1 MPGELHIRSFEDRDG
16 DEVVQLWRHC
26 RLITPWNDPYKD
38 IARKKA
44 VDPELF
50 LVGLVE
56 GVLVATVMAGYE
68 GHRGWINYLAV
79 AKTAR
84 RCGYG
89 SQMMAAADEGH
100 RGWINYLAVA
110 KTARRCG
117 YGSQMMAAA
126 EKLLRT
132 RGCPKINLLVRRTNG
147 ETAGF
152 YASLGFSQ
160 DEVISLGKR
169 LESDECQSG

>member
-89 SQMMAAADEGH
+89 SQMMAAA
-100 RGWINYLAVA
+100 
-110 KTARRCG
+110 
-117 YGSQMMAAA
+117 